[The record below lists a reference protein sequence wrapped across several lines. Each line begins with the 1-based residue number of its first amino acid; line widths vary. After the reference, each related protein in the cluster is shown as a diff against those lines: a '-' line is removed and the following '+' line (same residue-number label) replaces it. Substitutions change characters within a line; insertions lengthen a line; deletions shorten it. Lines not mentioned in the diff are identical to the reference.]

1 MIPLAHINAISATYH
16 EDVLFF
22 FFLIP
27 LRTMTQYQL
36 NNLISQ
42 IVQLIIVF
50 NCTVLK
56 MAPESQPAYS
66 LS

>member
-16 EDVLFF
+16 EDVLF

-42 IVQLIIVF
+42 IVQLSIVF

>member
-42 IVQLIIVF
+42 IVQLSIVF